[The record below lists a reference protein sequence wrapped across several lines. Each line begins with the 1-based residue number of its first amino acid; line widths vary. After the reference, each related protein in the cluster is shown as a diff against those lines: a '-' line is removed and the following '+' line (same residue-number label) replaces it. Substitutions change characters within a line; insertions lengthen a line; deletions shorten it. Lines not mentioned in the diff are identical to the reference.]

1 MPLQS
6 MVPMLKEAQAGH
18 YAIGLFDAHSLEGVT
33 AILEAATEQRSPV
46 IIAPFRVP
54 RRAAAALIRELVAD
68 VPVPVAIELDHGRDF
83 QAVMESIRAGFT
95 DVMIDA
101 STLPYDENVALTR
114 KVAEAGHG
122 AGLGVEAEIG
132 HVGSGADYADV
143 EARRLALTQPE
154 DAARFVADTGVD
166 ALAVAIGSAH
176 GLYQGEPELD
186 LERLGQIRNL
196 LDIPLVLH
204 GGSGLSDDD
213 FRAAIAGGI
222 CKVNIYTNMA
232 VAAVEAMRESVANP
246 TVHYMQAQQAIQ
258 SAIKEVVVHCMEVFG
273 SVGKA

>member
-6 MVPMLKEAQAGH
+6 MVPMLRKAQVER
-18 YAIGLFDAHSLEGVT
+18 YAVGLFDAHSLEGVT

-46 IIAPFRVP
+46 IIAPMRVP
-54 RRAAAALIRELVAD
+54 RRAAVALIRELVAD

-83 QAVMESIRAGFT
+83 QAVMDSIRAGFT

-114 KVAEAGHG
+114 KVVDAGHG

-132 HVGSGADYADV
+132 HVGSGADYADI
-143 EARRLALTQPE
+143 EARRLALTRPE

-166 ALAVAIGSAH
+166 ILAVAIGSAH

-186 LERLGQIRNL
+186 LERLGDIRDA

-246 TVHYMQAQQAIQ
+246 AVHYMQAQQAIQ
-258 SAIKEVVVHCMEVFG
+258 NAIKDVVVHCMQVFG
-273 SVGKA
+273 SVGRA